1 MQESI
6 KNFVS
11 KVAIV
16 TGSSKGIGKS
26 IACELAKNGF
36 DVVITSRDQKEA
48 SKVAGDLEK
57 EFGIKSIG
65 IAADI
70 QNKLQV
76 QKLVR
81 NTIKE
86 FNQVDVLVNNAGVLI
101 VKPLEETT
109 ENDWDYVLDTNLKGT
124 YLCSKEVLAYM
135 MPKKSGCII
144 NISSGAGKSGYG
156 ELAAYCASKF
166 GVIGLT
172 ESLAEEVN
180 QYGITVI
187 AICPGAVATD
197 MQKQFMSEKDYE
209 IKKHDM
215 ISPVKVAEKT
225 LDAINGK
232 FNTGSAIDVY

>member
-1 MQESI
+1 M
-6 KNFVS
+6 S

-26 IACELAKNGF
+26 IAYELARNGF

-48 SKVAGDLEK
+48 SKVAGDLQK

-70 QNKLQV
+70 QSKLQV
-76 QKLVR
+76 QKLIQ

-86 FNQVDVLVNNAGVLI
+86 FNRVDVLVNNAGVLI
-101 VKPLEETT
+101 VKSLEETN
-109 ENDWDYVLDTNLKGT
+109 EKDWDYVIDTNLKGT
-124 YLCSKEVLAYM
+124 YLCSKEVITYM
-135 MPKKSGCII
+135 IPQKSGCII

-232 FNTGSAIDVY
+232 YNTGSSIDVY

>member
-1 MQESI
+1 M
-6 KNFVS
+6 S

-16 TGSSKGIGKS
+16 TGSSRGIGKS
-26 IACELAKNGF
+26 IAFELAKNGF
-36 DVVITSRDQKEA
+36 DVVINSRNQKDA

-70 QNKLQV
+70 QSKLQV

-101 VKPLEETT
+101 VKPLEETN
-109 ENDWDYVLDTNLKGT
+109 ENDWDYVIDTNLKGT
-124 YLCSKEVLAYM
+124 YLCSKEVLEFM
-135 MPKKSGCII
+135 IPKKSGCII
-144 NISSGAGKSGYG
+144 NINSGAGKSGYG
-156 ELAAYCASKF
+156 KLAAYCASKF

-180 QYGITVI
+180 NYGITVI
-187 AICPGAVATD
+187 ALCPGAVATD

-209 IKKHDM
+209 LQKHDM
-215 ISPVKVAEKT
+215 ISPIKVAEKT
-225 LDAINGK
+225 LDVINGK
-232 FNTGSAIDVY
+232 HKTGSAIDIY